1 MSTYKLYTAMKNMIA
16 LAIPGHDWTDEA
28 GEQALQDARAA
39 CEAYDARLKAAFS
52 NEEDPEVLRRIWQAW
67 NNCRDTVW
75 KADRTD
81 GMLSISGHDTVEFDD
96 GHHAEFCAI
105 LHESMRELMMHVLSL
120 ADRTDTLRAEIIAQ
134 KDGVAK
140 RDQTI
145 AAQSYIISKLDS
157 IIYAIE
163 NPDLLRMI
171 AEIDA
176 RQVAERRV
184 TVLEMLL
191 ERVKKVP
198 GVRQGLAKA
207 TDDAIQSAID
217 ALRIDERNHD
227 H

>member
-39 CEAYDARLKAAFS
+39 CEAYEKRFVAAIQREDAP
-52 NEEDPEVLRRIWQAW
+52 DVLRRIWQAW
-67 NNCRDTVW
+67 NSTRDTVW
-75 KADRTD
+75 TANKTD
-81 GMLSISGHDTVEFDD
+81 GMLTIPGHDSVEFDD
-96 GHHAEFCAI
+96 GYHADFCAVM
-105 LHESMRELMMHVLSL
+105 HESMKELMHYVN
-120 ADRTDTLRAEIIAQ
+120 DIGERTDTLRAEIIAQ

-198 GVRQGLAKA
+198 CVRQELAKA